1 MRNAYRPKRG
11 TKRYALPSLR
21 VTTTLAGTFRTRTTP
36 SLAGAFVMFFCRT
49 ALALCAPSAPLA
61 PCVWTKWK
69 TSTESE
75 GGEPP
80 AEDLPYAV
88 YAGITCLVT
97 CHLLCSLAVLL
108 RVPLCWRRK
117 FYYINSKF
125 LYDVVSRC
133 SSCFPRRSLR
143 LFQGRDVA

>member
-36 SLAGAFVMFFCRT
+36 SLAGAFVMFLCRT

-69 TSTESE
+69 KWKTSTESE

-80 AEDLPYAV
+80 AEDLCCIRRYHLSCHHLPPALLSGCAA
-88 YAGITCLVT
+88 AGA
-97 CHLLCSLAVLL
+97 SG
-108 RVPLCWRRK
+108 K
-117 FYYINSKF
+117 FYINSKF